1 MQQRRRTVRGRKL
14 SSELRRLREK
24 SGMSGEQVA
33 ERLGW
38 SQSKVS
44 RIETGRTSVQPKEL
58 RRLLDLYGIPE
69 ERHGRYVDLRRGAK
83 VKGWWDD
90 YADAIPRDYANYIEL
105 ENEASSVAIFT
116 PQVVTGILQTEEY
129 AREIIQAAL
138 LFSPP
143 GEVKRRIKVRMERQE
158 RFLSDESRTL
168 DVVLDEAVLRRQIGT
183 SMTMREQL
191 LHLLVLMGRSNIN
204 LQVLSASSGA
214 HPSTAGEF
222 TILGFPGED
231 DDDVVHVEAMTSS
244 LYVEEEAQVFYYR
257 LAYNRLC
264 ELALSPAES
273 RAFIESLVE

>member
-1 MQQRRRTVRGRKL
+1 
-14 SSELRRLREK
+14 
-24 SGMSGEQVA
+24 MSGEQVA

-44 RIETGRTSVQPKEL
+44 RIETGRTQVQPKEL
-58 RRLLDLYGIPE
+58 RKILELYKVPE
-69 ERHGRYVDLRRGAK
+69 ERHERYFELSKGAK
-83 VKGWWDD
+83 VKGWWDE

-105 ENEASSVAIFT
+105 ENEACSVATFA

-143 GEVKRRIKVRMERQE
+143 GEVKRRIKVRMERQQ
-158 RFLSDESRTL
+158 RFLADKTRTL
-168 DVVLDEAVLRRQIGT
+168 NVVLDEAALRRQIGGPEV
-183 SMTMREQL
+183 MQGQFR
-191 LHLLVLMGRSNIN
+191 HLLSLMERANINIQVLM
-204 LQVLSASSGA
+204 AASGA

-222 TILGFPGED
+222 TILGFPGEE

-257 LAYNRLC
+257 LAYNQLGT
-264 ELALSPAES
+264 LATPPSGS
-273 RAFIESLVE
+273 RAFVESLLE